1 MMSTRKDEAMAA
13 ELDEVLY
20 RAKPCSDSDLDT
32 PEIDNALAA
41 LRRSIKTA
49 PAPATS
55 TLRRFAP
62 GRKRRT
68 RRIATMVAAA
78 IAVPAIALATPA
90 AAEWISLRTGTYD
103 VSVGEPR
110 TPDREMWRHNSPE
123 AAEKLRAYA
132 REYGLAPGYSI
143 EPMVKRYASDNA
155 EKLALGFR
163 TSVLSWSL
171 CTWTLTWVDADRD
184 GNVATQRTA
193 VTQIRRNADLEESLG
208 LFPERVPAI
217 RNLAVAAESGRAS
230 EVAAWDSEDC
240 ERVQR

>member
-1 MMSTRKDEAMAA
+1 MAA
-13 ELDEVLY
+13 ELEEVLY
-20 RAKPCSDSDLDT
+20 RAKPCRDSDLDT
-32 PEIDNALAA
+32 PKINNALVA
-41 LRRSIKTA
+41 LRQSIKTR
-49 PAPATS
+49 PAPTTS

-68 RRIATMVAAA
+68 RRIAALVAAA

-90 AAEWISLRTGTYD
+90 AADWISLHTGTYD

-110 TPDREMWRHNSPE
+110 TADREMWRHNSPE

-143 EPMVKRYASDNA
+143 EPMVQRYANDNA
-155 EKLALGFR
+155 EMLALGFR

-171 CTWTLTWVDADRD
+171 CTWTQTWVDADRVGD
-184 GNVATQRTA
+184 AATRRTA
-193 VTQIRRNADLEESLG
+193 VTQIRRNADLEEALG

-217 RNLAVAAESGRAS
+217 RELAVAAESGRGS
-230 EVAAWDSEDC
+230 EVAAWDAEDC
-240 ERVQR
+240 QRVQR